1 MLLLSRPRNGRVRF
15 EGAVNVPQP
24 THAGKSVFVCQGC
37 PGSVEPDAMRDL
49 SCYWSAK
56 EIGNAR
62 EHAHRPDRIDPGK
75 CLRKTLPLQSIRR
88 YNADT
93 TRIQRGYNYTIRDLT
108 GVEIEPTKTFP
119 ANAAGKS
126 GFENSDASAV
136 FNERLCGLLY

>member
-1 MLLLSRPRNGRVRF
+1 MRIVRT
-15 EGAVNVPQP
+15 VLIQ
-24 THAGKSVFVCQGC
+24 
-37 PGSVEPDAMRDL
+37 
-49 SCYWSAK
+49 
-56 EIGNAR
+56 GNAF
-62 EHAHRPDRIDPGK
+62 E
-75 CLRKTLPLQSIRR
+75 RR
-88 YNADT
+88 CRCSRYDDT